1 MTDPTAPGAPDQN
14 PGTPPPAP
22 TPAPDILPPSDPIG
36 VPAPEPLPET
46 LPEPLQE
53 TPLQETALPSAPSV
67 SPPVAASVHPGVGAP
82 PPEQPPTFAP
92 NGFPAAPSP
101 YTSPG
106 AKAQVL
112 SILSL
117 VAGIVAFAGS
127 AIVFIPFVGS
137 ILGLPIPIAA
147 IVLGFLG
154 RKREP
159 QANRALWLLGI
170 ILGAISLLF
179 AVLAIVF
186 WAVSLSGSSGYDLYY

>member
-22 TPAPDILPPSDPIG
+22 TPASDPVG
-36 VPAPEPLPET
+36 APDPEPLPQ
-46 LPEPLQE
+46 LPPEPLPQ
-53 TPLQETALPSAPSV
+53 PLGEGPLRDDLA
-67 SPPVAASVHPGVGAP
+67 SPPTAP
-82 PPEQPPTFAP
+82 PPAEPAGYAP
-92 NGFPAAPSP
+92 DGSPAAPSP
-101 YTSPG
+101 YTPPV
-106 AKAQVL
+106 AKSQVL

-147 IVLGFLG
+147 IVLGLLG

-159 QANRALWLLGI
+159 QANRALWLFGI

-179 AVLAIVF
+179 AILAIIF
-186 WAVSLSGSSGYDLYY
+186 WIIAIGSSSGYDVYE

>member
-14 PGTPPPAP
+14 PGIPPTPPPAP
-22 TPAPDILPPSDPIG
+22 GPEAIPASDPIG

-46 LPEPLQE
+46 LPEPLPE
-53 TPLQETALPSAPSV
+53 PLQEAPLPGSAT
-67 SPPVAASVHPGVGAP
+67 P
-82 PPEQPPTFAP
+82 PPTTTAQPAAEPASYAP

-106 AKAQVL
+106 ARSQVL

-117 VAGIVAFAGS
+117 VAGIIAFAGS
-127 AIVFIPFVGS
+127 AIVFIPFIGS

-147 IVLGFLG
+147 IVLGLLG

-159 QANRALWLLGI
+159 QASRALWLFGI
-170 ILGAISLLF
+170 ILGGISLLF
-179 AVLAIVF
+179 AILAIIF
-186 WAVSLSGSSGYDLYY
+186 WISAIGSSSGYDVYY

>member
-14 PGTPPPAP
+14 PGIPPTPPPP
-22 TPAPDILPPSDPIG
+22 PPAAGPEAIPASDPIG

-46 LPEPLQE
+46 LPERELQPEPLQE
-53 TPLQETALPSAPSV
+53 TPLPTSTT
-67 SPPVAASVHPGVGAP
+67 P
-82 PPEQPPTFAP
+82 PPPTTAQPAAEPGSYAP

-106 AKAQVL
+106 ARSQVL

-117 VAGIVAFAGS
+117 VAGIIAFAGS
-127 AIVFIPFVGS
+127 AIVFIPFIGS

-147 IVLGFLG
+147 IVLGLLG

-159 QANRALWLLGI
+159 QANRALWLFGI
-170 ILGAISLLF
+170 ILGGISLLF
-179 AVLAIVF
+179 AILAIIF
-186 WAVSLSGSSGYDLYY
+186 WITAIGSSSGYDVYY